1 MHQSVLCQQ
10 AVRCGATTHTAQLE
24 MRREPR
30 ETAEQVMRREPQ
42 LGAELSRDEKTKTRN
57 ENNSYEIHCQQ
68 KRNYSG
74 SCGPG
79 TRQSFHAN
87 TQNILCIS
95 SHTARCFGFCLSG
108 SISLEFFSFVPF
120 GRGVHA
126 PGLGSQGR
134 ERAFNMH
141 TFPPNTHTCL
151 ILVLMMVYSKCSTV
165 STTCVAECA
174 RVYYASKCST
184 AESG

>member
-1 MHQSVLCQQ
+1 MSACYSYDLHS
-10 AVRCGATTHTAQLE
+10 QL
-24 MRREPR
+24 
-30 ETAEQVMRREPQ
+30 
-42 LGAELSRDEKTKTRN
+42 
-57 ENNSYEIHCQQ
+57 

-79 TRQSFHAN
+79 VRRSCRSKQK
-87 TQNILCIS
+87 LCLS
-95 SHTARCFGFCLSG
+95 SHSARCFGFCLSG
-108 SISLEFFSFVPF
+108 STSLKNFSFVPF

-141 TFPPNTHTCL
+141 AFPPNTHTCL

-165 STTCVAECA
+165 STTWLGDCGAISKEERLGDIGAIAPRAASAFHYAALWSEVCMVWLRLGLAERKRQC
-174 RVYYASKCST
+174 
-184 AESG
+184 